1 MAPVAAPVSSTRAN
15 PLPFAPLASFQFD
28 LGTTPATS
36 DAAMGVVKAPT
47 RSMLMAPNVVTARVV
62 VVECVRLPLV
72 PVMVSVDVPAAVVLA
87 VVTVSVEVPLPLSV
101 AGEKLA
107 VAPVGN
113 PLALRVTVPVNPL
126 SAPTVTV

>member
-1 MAPVAAPVSSTRAN
+1 VVEFPGVTVCDEGVAEMEKSEAAE
-15 PLPFAPLASFQFD
+15 
-28 LGTTPATS
+28 TT
-36 DAAMGVVKAPT
+36 
-47 RSMLMAPNVVTARVV
+47 RVV

-72 PVMVSVDVPAAVVLA
+72 PVMISVDVPTGVVLA
-87 VVTVSVEVPLPLSV
+87 VVTVSVEVPLPLIV

-113 PLALRVTVPVNPL
+113 PLAPRVTVPVNPF

>member
-1 MAPVAAPVSSTRAN
+1 MEFPAVTVCDEGEAEIEKSGAAETTRE
-15 PLPFAPLASFQFD
+15 
-28 LGTTPATS
+28 
-36 DAAMGVVKAPT
+36 
-47 RSMLMAPNVVTARVV
+47 V

-87 VVTVSVEVPLPLSV
+87 VVTVSVEVPLPLIV
-101 AGEKLA
+101 AGEKLG

-113 PLALRVTVPVNPL
+113 PLALRVTVPLNPL

>member
-1 MAPVAAPVSSTRAN
+1 VVEFPGVTVCDDGEAEIEKSAAAETTRE
-15 PLPFAPLASFQFD
+15 
-28 LGTTPATS
+28 
-36 DAAMGVVKAPT
+36 
-47 RSMLMAPNVVTARVV
+47 V

-72 PVMVSVDVPAAVVLA
+72 PVRVSVEVPAGVVPA
-87 VVTVSVEVPLPLSV
+87 VVTVSVEVPLPLIV

-113 PLALRVTVPVNPL
+113 PLALRVTVPVNPF

>member
-1 MAPVAAPVSSTRAN
+1 MEFPGVTVCDEGEAEMEKSEAVETTRV
-15 PLPFAPLASFQFD
+15 L
-28 LGTTPATS
+28 
-36 DAAMGVVKAPT
+36 
-47 RSMLMAPNVVTARVV
+47 

-87 VVTVSVEVPLPLSV
+87 VVTVSVEVPLPLIV
-101 AGEKLA
+101 AGEKLG

-113 PLALRVTVPVNPL
+113 PVALRVTVPVNPL

>member
-1 MAPVAAPVSSTRAN
+1 MEFPGVTVCDEGEAEIEKSGAVETTRV
-15 PLPFAPLASFQFD
+15 L
-28 LGTTPATS
+28 
-36 DAAMGVVKAPT
+36 
-47 RSMLMAPNVVTARVV
+47 

-87 VVTVSVEVPLPLSV
+87 VVTVSVEVPLPLIV
-101 AGEKLA
+101 AGEKLG

-113 PLALRVTVPVNPL
+113 PLALRVTVPLNPL

>member
-1 MAPVAAPVSSTRAN
+1 VEFPTVTVCDDGEAEIEKSAAAETTRE
-15 PLPFAPLASFQFD
+15 
-28 LGTTPATS
+28 
-36 DAAMGVVKAPT
+36 
-47 RSMLMAPNVVTARVV
+47 V

-72 PVMVSVDVPAAVVLA
+72 PVRVSVEVPRGVVPA
-87 VVTVSVEVPLPLSV
+87 VVTVSVEVPLPLIV

-113 PLALRVTVPVNPL
+113 PLALRVTVPVNPF

>member
-1 MAPVAAPVSSTRAN
+1 MEKSGMVVAE
-15 PLPFAPLASFQFD
+15 
-28 LGTTPATS
+28 TT
-36 DAAMGVVKAPT
+36 
-47 RSMLMAPNVVTARVV
+47 RVV